1 MAQVNYFNIADY
13 PIQIVFEESPYNDM
27 RLLPSFEP
35 FRTAAPGE
43 GSDTR
48 AGHDGTGQPLFR
60 LVVDDTLRPIAKERR
75 KRIRTFDT
83 GNGDTIVDKVDDGG
97 YQYIIKD
104 LKGAECC
111 MLQTDK
117 EFSHCRCALNGSY
130 DMRCFGLNNAL
141 MLIFAFASSLHH
153 TLLIHASLVR
163 QNGRGYA
170 FIAKSG
176 TGKSTQVSLWLR
188 YLPGCDL
195 MNDDNPVVRVVDGLP
210 YIYGSPWSGK
220 TPCYRNVKARLG
232 AITRIDRAPQ
242 NSIERL
248 SPVEAFASLLPSCS
262 SMKWDE
268 DIYNRICDTVS
279 LIVESTGIYTLHCL
293 PDREAAELCKATIAQ
308 HQDPQG

>member
-1 MAQVNYFNIADY
+1 M
-13 PIQIVFEESPYNDM
+13 
-27 RLLPSFEP
+27 
-35 FRTAAPGE
+35 
-43 GSDTR
+43 
-48 AGHDGTGQPLFR
+48 
-60 LVVDDTLRPIAKERR
+60 
-75 KRIRTFDT
+75 
-83 GNGDTIVDKVDDGG
+83 
-97 YQYIIKD
+97 
-104 LKGAECC
+104 
-111 MLQTDK
+111 
-117 EFSHCRCALNGSY
+117 
-130 DMRCFGLNNAL
+130 
-141 MLIFAFASSLHH
+141 
-153 TLLIHASLVR
+153 
-163 QNGRGYA
+163 
-170 FIAKSG
+170 
-176 TGKSTQVSLWLR
+176 SLWLR

-293 PDREAAELCKATIAQ
+293 PDREAAELCNATIAQ